1 MKRKDGQLT
10 SIIAGSH
17 EWARSR
23 HAFDEE
29 E

>member
-17 EWARSR
+17 GWARLR
-23 HAFDEE
+23 HAFDKEE
-29 E
+29 